1 MRLHASDHRTTL
13 GFLKVVRLLANAWL
27 LLLLLWQFQCMAV
40 LSGAFMR
47 ASMGM
52 VRIFC
57 FQHQGLAD
65 QARVAV

>member
-13 GFLKVVRLLANAWL
+13 GFLKVVRLFANAWL
-27 LLLLLWQFQCMAV
+27 LLWQFRCMAV

-57 FQHQGLAD
+57 FQHQGFAD